1 MRREEQGNRSRGSGA
16 PGSVRGGPLYPA
28 CPAPQGER
36 PFPANSV
43 QRRGRGE
50 APSGGAHRPTKLF
63 QNHPCVTQGWARRG
77 PIRRCGAIFGANGR
91 VGEAGASW
99 SSGSAGRSAEES
111 GAERRRLRGVG
122 ARRFPSPLLTPP
134 APAAPSLPARSPSCR
149 GPLGGQAHG
158 SSEARWRRGAQLG
171 LRWRRRRRRR
181 RRRWRRRRWR
191 RGVRGLRRGGDSGR

>member
-1 MRREEQGNRSRGSGA
+1 MAAPGRAAGRRTESAELRAAQRGRAEPRRSGARGGAARREQRREPQRREPQ
-16 PGSVRGGPLYPA
+16 PGECCPGPERGGPLYPA

-63 QNHPCVTQGWARRG
+63 QNHPCVTRGWAPRG

-111 GAERRRLRGVG
+111 GAEE
-122 ARRFPSPLLTPP
+122 T
-134 APAAPSLPARSPSCR
+134 
-149 GPLGGQAHG
+149 
-158 SSEARWRRGAQLG
+158 
-171 LRWRRRRRRR
+171 
-181 RRRWRRRRWR
+181 
-191 RGVRGLRRGGDSGR
+191 